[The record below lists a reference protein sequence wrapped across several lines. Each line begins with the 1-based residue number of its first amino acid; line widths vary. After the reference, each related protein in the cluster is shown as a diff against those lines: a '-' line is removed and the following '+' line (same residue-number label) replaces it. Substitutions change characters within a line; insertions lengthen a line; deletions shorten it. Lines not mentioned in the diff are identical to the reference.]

1 MRTQSELIGN
11 HPIVPNF
18 FGRWL
23 LGNDIPVTSTKRHR
37 SLVGILPTS
46 DEELIDWL
54 AKLLIIHHYDEYR
67 LERLKEKYKEIGFE
81 KYAEEHRKLPRFDNT
96 KKGNLAE
103 ILLSEYIENSLGRKL
118 VKHFKLR
125 YNPNVDQAM
134 KGDDHLMVDLIDD
147 KGDMQGKLYLGESK
161 FRTKP
166 TKQTVTDIVKALS
179 RDKKPLSLTYIV
191 DQIAKSD
198 KVLANKL
205 DDLIIDDIKG
215 SGNLIYAGLLLS
227 NGETETIVESHL
239 NSDNPTFV
247 LISLGID
254 DPERLVNLAF
264 KKAEFY
270 MKNPELV

>member
-23 LGNDIPVTSTKRHR
+23 RGTDMPVTATKRHR
-37 SLVGILPTS
+37 SLVGILPNS

-81 KYAEEHRKLPRFDNT
+81 KYAEEHRKLPRFDKT

-103 ILLSEYIENSLGRKL
+103 VLLSEYIEKSLGRKL
-118 VKHFKLR
+118 VKHFRLR
-125 YNPNVDQAM
+125 YNPNVDQSM
-134 KGDDHLMVDLIDD
+134 KGDDHLMVDLFDE
-147 KGDMQGKLYLGESK
+147 KGVQKGKIYLGESK
-161 FRTKP
+161 FRATP
-166 TKQTVTDIVKALS
+166 TKQNVEDIIKALS
-179 RDKKPLSLTYIV
+179 KDKKPLSLTFLV
-191 DQIAKSD
+191 DQIAKTD
-198 KVLANKL
+198 KNLANQL
-205 DDLIIDDIKG
+205 DELIIDDIKG
-215 SGNLIYAGLLLS
+215 NGDLIYAGLLLS
-227 NGETETIVESHL
+227 NGETEAVVERHL
-239 NSDNPTFV
+239 KSDNPTFV

-254 DPERLVNLAF
+254 EPVRLVDLAF